1 MDPRADAVSARA
13 AIARAWLGLDSGGP
27 APSISLGNIT
37 LRPHQAAGVARLRAA
52 IDEYGGALLAD
63 ETGLGKTY
71 IAVALLAEAKQP
83 LVVAPSALLP
93 MWRSALSASGVTA
106 RAHSIEAMS
115 YGRVPARSDFI
126 VVDEAHHFRNP
137 ATRRYAALAELTT
150 DARVLLLSATPVHN
164 ARADI
169 TALLALFRANPPLG
183 RVIVRREHSAETR
196 PRVLPMQW
204 IATADDEAT
213 LRDILALPTPVPPRD
228 GDAGGALVA
237 HGLVRQWASSAGAL
251 RGALRR
257 RLGRA
262 IAMAAALKSDRHPTY
277 YDLRSWCLGE
287 GAVQLA
293 FPELLIPDVAPAGTR
308 ELREAVE
315 AHAHGVRRLLAQMA
329 ARPNPDLARAAVLRE
344 VAAGRKTIA
353 FSAYEDT
360 VHAIAR
366 HHGYRRTCALGG
378 RGGIVA
384 GGRLRRAEAIARFAP
399 IAMGCSAPAAA
410 HEIDLL
416 IATDLLSEGLNLQD
430 ASVVVHLDLPW
441 TPARMEQRVGRAAR
455 IGSPHSCVSVY
466 ALAPPASA
474 EVMLGVERRL
484 QEKLQQAARAV
495 GVSLMFFPQPC
506 ATSMRSTLERWA
518 AADVA
523 SGRIGSVRAERSG
536 FLAAVRVDAEALLV
550 ADLGSGVTD
559 DPEDLLRAI
568 GLAEHEATV
577 TDSDAREKAERVV
590 LAWGERR
597 GATRD
602 IYDVRSRHVARRIAG
617 IVSKARAHRR
627 PALADMAARARR
639 AATLPLG
646 IGAEAALG
654 MLADS
659 DMGDEAWL
667 EAIAAFADD
676 HERPPRPARGSGPG
690 VEILAMLLFHE

>member
-13 AIARAWLGLDSGGP
+13 AIARAWLGLDADGP
-27 APSISLGNIT
+27 APGISLGAIT
-37 LRPHQAAGVARLRAA
+37 LRPHQAAGVARLRSA

-71 IAVALLAEAKQP
+71 IAVALIAEAKRP

-93 MWRSALSASGVTA
+93 MWRRALTEASVSARIHSCEALS
-106 RAHSIEAMS
+106 H
-115 YGRVPARSDFI
+115 GRRPAPSDFV
-126 VVDEAHHFRNP
+126 VVDEAHHFRNRT
-137 ATRRYAALAELTT
+137 TRRYAALAELTT
-150 DARVLLLSATPVHN
+150 GARVLLLSATPVHN
-164 ARADI
+164 AHADI

-213 LRDILALPTPVPPRD
+213 LHDILSLPAPVPPRD

-251 RGALRR
+251 KGALRR
-257 RLGRA
+257 RLARA

-329 ARPNPDLARAAVLRE
+329 ARPNPDLARAAALGDI
-344 VAAGRKTIA
+344 AAGRKTIA

-360 VHAIAR
+360 VHTIAR
-366 HHGYRRTCALGG
+366 HHGYRKTCALGG

-399 IAMGCSAPAAA
+399 IAMGCPAPAAA

-455 IGSPHSCVSVY
+455 VGSPHPCVSVY

-495 GVSLMFFPQPC
+495 GVSLMLFPQPS

-518 AADVA
+518 AADVP
-523 SGRIGSVRAERSG
+523 SGSIGSVRAERTG
-536 FLAAVRVDAEALLV
+536 FLAAVRVDAETLLV
-550 ADLGSGVTD
+550 AEHGFGVTD
-559 DPEDLLRAI
+559 DPEDLLRAV
-568 GLAEHEATV
+568 GLAENEATV
-577 TDSDAREKAERVV
+577 TDNDARAKAERAA

-597 GATRD
+597 GVTRD
-602 IYDVRSRHVARRIAG
+602 IHDLGSRHVARRIAG
-617 IVSKARAHRR
+617 IVSKAHAHRR
-627 PALADMAARARR
+627 PMLAEMAARARR

-646 IGAEAALG
+646 VGAEAALG
-654 MLADS
+654 TLAEAVMD
-659 DMGDEAWL
+659 DEAWL
-667 EAIAAFADD
+667 AAIAAFADD
-676 HERPPRPARGSGPG
+676 HGRTKPAARPG
-690 VEILAMLLFHE
+690 VEILAMLLFHP

>member
-13 AIARAWLGLDSGGP
+13 AIARAWLGLDSDGP
-27 APSISLGNIT
+27 APSISLGNVT

-52 IDEYGGALLAD
+52 IDQYGGALLAD

-93 MWRSALSASGVTA
+93 MWRRVLTEASVSARIHSCEALS
-106 RAHSIEAMS
+106 H
-115 YGRVPARSDFI
+115 GRRPAPSDFV

-150 DARVLLLSATPVHN
+150 RARVLLLSATPVHN
-164 ARADI
+164 AHADI

-204 IATADDEAT
+204 IATIDDEAT
-213 LRDILALPTPVPPRD
+213 LHDILALPAPVPPRD
-228 GDAGGALVA
+228 GDVGGALVA

-251 RGALRR
+251 TAALRR

-262 IAMAAALKSDRHPTY
+262 IAMAAAFKHDRHPTY

-293 FPELLIPDVAPAGTR
+293 FPELLIPEITAETC

-315 AHAHGVRRLLAQMA
+315 AHAHGVRRLLAQIS
-329 ARPNPDLARAAVLRE
+329 ARPNPDLARAAALKE
-344 VAAGRKTIA
+344 IATGRKTIA

-399 IAMGCSAPAAA
+399 IAMGCPAPAAA
-410 HEIDLL
+410 HAIDVL
-416 IATDLLSEGLNLQD
+416 IATDFLSEGLNLQD

-455 IGSPHSCVSVY
+455 VGSPHPCVSVY

-484 QEKLQQAARAV
+484 QEKLQQAARTV
-495 GVSLMFFPQPC
+495 GVSLMLFPQPR
-506 ATSMRSTLERWA
+506 ATSLRSTLERWA
-518 AADVA
+518 AADVP
-523 SGRIGSVRAERSG
+523 SGCIGSVHAERSG
-536 FLAAVRVDAEALLV
+536 FLAAVRVDAETLLV
-550 ADLGSGVTD
+550 ADLGSGITD
-559 DPEDLLRAI
+559 DPDDLLRAI

-577 TDSDAREKAERVV
+577 TDGGERETAERAV

-602 IYDVRSRHVARRIAG
+602 IHDLGSRHVARRIAG
-617 IVSKARAHRR
+617 IVSKAHAHRR
-627 PALADMAARARR
+627 PMLAEMAARARR

-646 IGAEAALG
+646 VGAVRALGALAEAE
-654 MLADS
+654 MD
-659 DMGDEAWL
+659 DEAWL
-667 EAIAAFADD
+667 AAIAAFADD
-676 HERPPRPARGSGPG
+676 HGRTRPPPRPG
-690 VEILAMLLFHE
+690 VEILAMLLFHQ

>member
-13 AIARAWLGLDSGGP
+13 AIARAWLGLDADGP
-27 APSISLGNIT
+27 APSISLGNVT
-37 LRPHQAAGVARLRAA
+37 LRPHQAAGVARLRSA

-71 IAVALLAEAKQP
+71 IAVALIAEAKQP

-93 MWRSALSASGVTA
+93 MWRRALASANVSARIHSCEALS
-106 RAHSIEAMS
+106 H
-115 YGRVPARSDFI
+115 GRRPAPSDFV

-150 DARVLLLSATPVHN
+150 RARVLLLSATPVHN

-169 TALLALFRANPPLG
+169 TALLALFRAHPPLG

-213 LRDILALPTPVPPRD
+213 LHDILALPAPVPPRD

-251 RGALRR
+251 KGALRR

-277 YDLRSWCLGE
+277 HDLRSWCLGE

-293 FPELLIPDVAPAGTR
+293 FPELLIPEVAPAEMR
-308 ELREAVE
+308 ALREAVE

-329 ARPNPDLARAAVLRE
+329 ARPNPDLARAAALKE

-360 VHAIAR
+360 VHTIAR
-366 HHGYRRTCALGG
+366 HLGYRRTCALGG

-399 IAMGCSAPAAA
+399 IAMGCPAPAAA

-455 IGSPHSCVSVY
+455 VGSPHPCVSVY

-495 GVSLMFFPQPC
+495 GVSLMLWAQPRV
-506 ATSMRSTLERWA
+506 TSLRSTLERWA
-518 AADVA
+518 ATDVPT
-523 SGRIGSVRAERSG
+523 GCIGSVRAERPG
-536 FLAAVRVDAEALLV
+536 FLAAVRVGAETLLV
-550 ADLGSGVTD
+550 TDLGAGLTD
-559 DPEDLLRAI
+559 DPDM
-568 GLAEHEATV
+568 LALAAAYGDGEPVANDDEMRV
-577 TDSDAREKAERVV
+577 RVERQII
-590 LAWGERR
+590 AWGERR
-597 GATRD
+597 GASRD
-602 IYDVRSRHVARRIAG
+602 LHDLGSRHVARRIAG
-617 IVSKARAHRR
+617 IVSNAQAHRR
-627 PALADMAARARR
+627 PMLAEMAARARR

-646 IGAEAALG
+646 VGAASALGVLAEA
-654 MLADS
+654 
-659 DMGDEAWL
+659 DMEDEAWL
-667 EAIAAFADD
+667 RAMGAFADAYGHHPCD
-676 HERPPRPARGSGPG
+676 AG
-690 VEILAMLLFHE
+690 VDILGMLLFHQ

>member
-1 MDPRADAVSARA
+1 MDPRADAVSVRA
-13 AIARAWLGLDSGGP
+13 AIARAWLGLDSDGP
-27 APSISLGNIT
+27 APSISLGNVT

-52 IDEYGGALLAD
+52 INEYGGALLAD

-71 IAVALLAEAKQP
+71 IAVALIAEAKQP

-93 MWRSALSASGVTA
+93 MWRSALAAGGVTA
-106 RAHSIEAMS
+106 RVHSIEAMS
-115 YGRVPARSDFI
+115 YGRVPAPSDFI

-137 ATRRYAALAELTT
+137 ATRRYAALAKLVTS
-150 DARVLLLSATPVHN
+150 ARVLLLSATPVHN

-169 TALLALFRANPPLG
+169 AALLALFRANPPLG
-183 RVIVRREHSAETR
+183 RVIIRREHSAETR

-213 LRDILALPTPVPPRD
+213 LHDILALPAPVPPRD

-251 RGALRR
+251 TGALRR
-257 RLGRA
+257 RLSRA

-293 FPELLIPDVAPAGTR
+293 FPELLIPDVAPETR
-308 ELREAVE
+308 ALREAVE

-329 ARPNPDLARAAVLRE
+329 ARPNPDLARAAALGE

-360 VHAIAR
+360 VHTIAR
-366 HHGYRRTCALGG
+366 HLGYRRTCALGG
-378 RGGIVA
+378 RGGTVA

-399 IAMGCSAPAAA
+399 IAMGCPAPAAA
-410 HEIDLL
+410 HEIDVL

-455 IGSPHSCVSVY
+455 IGSPHPCVSVY

-495 GVSLMFFPQPC
+495 GVSLMLWAQPKV
-506 ATSMRSTLERWA
+506 TSLRSTLERWA
-518 AADVA
+518 AADVS
-523 SGRIGSVRAERSG
+523 SGCIGSVRAERPG
-536 FLAAVRVDAEALLV
+536 FLAAVRVGAETLLV
-550 ADLGSGVTD
+550 ADLGSGITD
-559 DPEDLLRAI
+559 APDMLAMAAAYGDGEPVANDDEMRA
-568 GLAEHEATV
+568 
-577 TDSDAREKAERVV
+577 RAERQII
-590 LAWGERR
+590 AWGERR

-602 IYDVRSRHVARRIAG
+602 IHDLGSRRVARRIAG
-617 IVSKARAHRR
+617 IVSKAHAHRR
-627 PALADMAARARR
+627 PMLAEMAARARR

-646 IGAEAALG
+646 VEAASALGVLAEA
-654 MLADS
+654 
-659 DMGDEAWL
+659 DMEDEAWL
-667 EAIAAFADD
+667 RAMGAFADAYGHHPSD
-676 HERPPRPARGSGPG
+676 PG
-690 VEILAMLLFHE
+690 VDILAMLLFHQ